1 MAPRARTTPFVRPG
15 RGRGGRGGLV
25 WKPNLLHLVH
35 RSVYYDLFQYEYY
48 RYVTHRTNIF
58 TTTTTVRVLTRKHP
72 CIDDFRKINKVRTCG
87 TLVRT
92 RAPRTR
98 ARVPFVFVLCSWFVC
113 TNSVVYEN
121 PAASLQP
128 LVARLLRSTFDVRRR
143 RRRRASHDDDD
154 EGRDDGTGRARHAGS
169 FRETNHP
176 CRREREIDH
185 PGRGATRKE
194 SWVKKEG
201 D

>member
-48 RYVTHRTNIF
+48 KYVTHRTNIF
-58 TTTTTVRVLTRKHP
+58 TTTTTTVRVLTQKHP

-92 RAPRTR
+92 RAPRTHG
-98 ARVPFVFVLCSWFVC
+98 RVPFVFVLCSWFVC

-128 LVARLLRSTFDVRRR
+128 LVARSLRSFVPSFDGGGGGRHTTTTTRVGTT
-143 RRRRASHDDDD
+143 
-154 EGRDDGTGRARHAGS
+154 GRDARATLEVFVKRTI
-169 FRETNHP
+169 RVDE
-176 CRREREIDH
+176 RERLIIRDEARQ
-185 PGRGATRKE
+185 GRRVG
-194 SWVKKEG
+194 
-201 D
+201 